1 VAQELTKKNEARLSA
16 QISFFMSEE
25 NLDKLNSIFYK
36 TFLIN
41 CIFRFMIIRKYAT
54 NLIFFAQLAGRP
66 ATARQADDVPIAIGG
81 STGNASV
88 Y

>member
-1 VAQELTKKNEARLSA
+1 
-16 QISFFMSEE
+16 MSEE

-81 STGNASV
+81 SIGNASV

>member
-1 VAQELTKKNEARLSA
+1 
-16 QISFFMSEE
+16 MSEE